1 MMNRKL
7 IAGVSLGAVLLM
19 GVCVIGLGLTGLLG
33 WQFLQP
39 TDQPGV
45 IQIAPLAPLTTR
57 LAQNQATANP
67 VEPAATPDPELGSET
82 TDPATT
88 EPSPNLAAE
97 NPASPVSSPTPT
109 PNVEEVLGFSLPENS
124 VNSVVQE
131 GVANR
136 LLIPRLNLD
145 APVVISPIKNQTW
158 QVDHLG
164 QSVGHLEGT
173 AAPGSNSNIVLAGH
187 VTLDSGVYGP
197 FAGLAQLA
205 PGDLLTVYQGDQKFN
220 YVVDSQKV
228 VERTSIEVTY
238 PTDTPQI
245 TLITCS
251 NWNDEAGRYEQR
263 LVVKGHLAN

>member
-1 MMNRKL
+1 MENRKIML
-7 IAGVSLGAVLLM
+7 TAGIGTALLLGSCIVA
-19 GVCVIGLGLTGLLG
+19 LGLTGLLS
-33 WQFLQP
+33 WQIFQP
-39 TDQPGV
+39 SDQPGV
-45 IQIAPLAPLTTR
+45 IRIAPLAPLTTR
-57 LAQNQATANP
+57 IAQNQIAELSAEAANTP
-67 VEPAATPDPELGSET
+67 AVDPPPNSESDPPPTTVE
-82 TDPATT
+82 
-88 EPSPNLAAE
+88 EPTS
-97 NPASPVSSPTPT
+97 PASTPAPT

-131 GVANR
+131 GVASR
-136 LLIPRLNLD
+136 LLVPRLNLD

-173 AAPGSNSNIVLAGH
+173 ASPGANSNIVLAGH

-197 FAGLAQLA
+197 FAGLAQLS

-228 VERTSIEVTY
+228 VERTTVEVTY

-251 NWNDEAGRYEQR
+251 NWNGEAGRYEQR
-263 LVVKGHLAN
+263 LVVKGHLVN